1 MNCWPYSWLFSPNK
15 KQNAKDIF
23 SMFFEVDINF
33 KMCNNPKVVEK
44 QNKSQFLFWFNFI
57 SKFIFVCFPIINLI
71 IEVCHIFQI

>member
-44 QNKSQFLFWFNFI
+44 
-57 SKFIFVCFPIINLI
+57 
-71 IEVCHIFQI
+71 